1 MKPEPQRARERNN
14 DDGSVAR
21 EKDPEPLGGALSGEC
36 GQMVAPRTW
45 GIGGGREGVL
55 RAARRPR

>member
-14 DDGSVAR
+14 DDGRVAR
-21 EKDPEPLGGALSGEC
+21 EKDP